1 MEIKVLGSVSPVVTE
16 NNNCPGYLVDD
27 NLLLDVGNGVN
38 RYLDL
43 PNILN
48 NLNII
53 ISHLHKDHYMD
64 LYGIIYLAKEKVK
77 SGEKVNINIY
87 LPSNP
92 KHIVDDIIE
101 ECEDFINVII
111 YNSDTKI
118 KIDNKEIDFIEVKH
132 SDSVVSYSMRIKEN
146 DKIFI
151 YTGDVSNRSKEELI
165 SFSKDSDLMI
175 IDAKFLRKNK
185 VYNNNYHLTSFE
197 ASLIAKEANTKR
209 LLLTHLP
216 SLLNDYSMYLEEA
229 KENFS
234 EVSICDAKMIIK
246 L

>member
-1 MEIKVLGSVSPVVTE
+1 MKIEVLGSVSPIVTE
-16 NNNCPGYLVDD
+16 SNNCPGYLVDD
-27 NLLLDVGNGVN
+27 NLLLDIGSGVN

-43 PNILN
+43 PNLLN
-48 NLNII
+48 DLNII
-53 ISHLHKDHYMD
+53 ITHLHKDHYLD

-77 SGEKVNINIY
+77 SGEKVNISIY
-87 LPSNP
+87 LPEKP

-101 ECEDFINVII
+101 ECEDFINVNI
-111 YNSDTKI
+111 YNSNTKLN
-118 KIDNKEIDFIEVKH
+118 IDNKKIDFIEVKH
-132 SDSVVSYSMRIKEN
+132 SNSLLAYSIRIKKD

-151 YTGDVSNRSKEELI
+151 YTGDTSNRSKEELI
-165 SFSKDSDLMI
+165 EFSRNSDLI
-175 IDAKFLRKNK
+175 IADAKFLRKNK
-185 VYNNNYHLTSFE
+185 VYNNYYHLTSYE
-197 ASLIAKEANTKR
+197 ASIIAKEANTKR
-209 LLLTHLP
+209 LFLTHLP